1 MDGEGGA
8 EPEVAMLPFLVIGA
22 VGVVLLLLGLL
33 AANLLDGVTEALSMG
48 EAGGPLSTEVLGAFL
63 SATGFAG
70 ALAVNAGAGTAV
82 AAFAGVAAGL
92 PFAWVASRLTR
103 GLAGM
108 PTDATPTTDDL
119 VGAEASVVTPIPAT
133 GLGEVVVVQAGQRVK
148 LAASSPAP
156 LSAGERVW
164 ITGVLSSTCVAVEST
179 GT

>member
-1 MDGEGGA
+1 
-8 EPEVAMLPFLVIGA
+8 
-22 VGVVLLLLGLL
+22 
-33 AANLLDGVTEALSMG
+33 
-48 EAGGPLSTEVLGAFL
+48 
-63 SATGFAG
+63 
-70 ALAVNAGAGTAV
+70 
-82 AAFAGVAAGL
+82 
-92 PFAWVASRLTR
+92 
-103 GLAGM
+103 M